1 MQVWMVS
8 IFIFSSNCS
17 VLQVED
23 KPGLDLNHELFGEQV
38 VEDTQSKRQKCAVPL
53 HPSHLVHS
61 LPETRMLSQCIIQS
75 NLK

>member
-38 VEDTQSKRQKCAVPL
+38 MEDT
-53 HPSHLVHS
+53 
-61 LPETRMLSQCIIQS
+61 
-75 NLK
+75 